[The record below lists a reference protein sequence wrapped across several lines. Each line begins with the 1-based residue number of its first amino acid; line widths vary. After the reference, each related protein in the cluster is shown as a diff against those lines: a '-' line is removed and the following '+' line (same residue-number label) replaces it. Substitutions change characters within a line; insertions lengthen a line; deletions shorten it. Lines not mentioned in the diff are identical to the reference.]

1 MTAGMYRLIS
11 ATPSPYAR
19 KVRIALVEKG
29 IPFELATE
37 VPWNSTTETPAY
49 NPLEKLPVLVLP
61 DGRGIYESRFILE
74 WLEAKH
80 PDPPLLPANTDDALE
95 ARQVEVI
102 ADGICDALVL
112 LFWERNRAEEQRS
125 APWMARQR
133 RKVDGGL
140 RALSAM
146 AEARDR
152 GGHEWLVGERFGL
165 ADIAAGTVLGY
176 LDVRFP
182 EHPWRGQ
189 HPALVGKADRLAER
203 PSFRATVPVPQKI
216 ADRVV

>member
-1 MTAGMYRLIS
+1 MYRLIS
-11 ATPSPYAR
+11 ASPSPYAR
-19 KVRIALVEKG
+19 KVRIALAEKG

-37 VPWNSTTETPAY
+37 VPWESTTETPAY

-80 PDPPLLPANTDDALE
+80 PDPPLLAPANSDDALA

-102 ADGICDALVL
+102 ADGVCDALVL
-112 LFWERNRAEEQRS
+112 LFWERQRPEEHRS
-125 APWMARQR
+125 VPWMARQR

-140 RALSAM
+140 RALSDL
-146 AEARDR
+146 AEARDGGR
-152 GGHEWLVGERFGL
+152 GWLVGGRFGL
-165 ADIAAGTVLGY
+165 ADIAAGAVLGY

-182 EHPWRGQ
+182 EHPWRDL
-189 HPALVGKADRLAER
+189 HPALVRLADRLAER
-203 PSFRATVPVPQKI
+203 PSFRATVPAPQRI
-216 ADRVV
+216 TDRVV

>member
-1 MTAGMYRLIS
+1 MYRLIS

-19 KVRIALVEKG
+19 KVRIALAEKD
-29 IPFELATE
+29 IPFELQTE
-37 VPWNSTTETPAY
+37 VPWDATTRTPAY

-61 DGRGIYESRFILE
+61 DGRGVYESRFILE

-80 PDPPLLPANTDDALE
+80 PEPPLLPADTDGVLA

-102 ADGICDALVL
+102 ADGICDAAVL
-112 LFWERNRAEEQRS
+112 LFWERNREDGHRS
-125 APWMARQR
+125 DPWMARQR

-140 RALSAM
+140 RALAEM
-146 AEARDR
+146 AEARNGGRDR
-152 GGHEWLVGERFGL
+152 LVGGRFGL
-165 ADIAAGTVLGY
+165 ADIAAGSMLGY

-182 EHPWRGQ
+182 EHPWRNL
-189 HPALVGKADRLAER
+189 HPALARFADRLAER
-203 PSFRATVPVPQKI
+203 PSFRATAPAPQRA

>member
-1 MTAGMYRLIS
+1 
-11 ATPSPYAR
+11 
-19 KVRIALVEKG
+19 
-29 IPFELATE
+29 
-37 VPWNSTTETPAY
+37 VPWDSTTATRRY

-61 DGRGIYESRFILE
+61 DGRGVYESRFILE

-80 PDPPLLPANTDDALE
+80 PDPPLLPPAARTDDVLA

-112 LFWERNRAEEQRS
+112 LFWERHRPEEHQS

-140 RALSAM
+140 RALDAL
-146 AEARDR
+146 AAARS
-152 GGHEWLVGERFGL
+152 GGRDWLVGDRFGL
-165 ADIAAGTVLGY
+165 ADIAAGTVLHY

-182 EHPWRGQ
+182 DHPWRSL
-189 HPALVGKADRLAER
+189 HSSLVRLADRLAER
-203 PSFRATVPVPQKI
+203 PSFQATMPVPQRI